1 MFLESL
7 LHVICPRNQFNFS
20 EVFQAIALEK
30 NLRDKAYSL
39 WGKKDLNGDDN
50 KIIVSLASILKIFMI
65 IFSSINL
72 KIDMINL
79 SIHIHK
85 FHATKKKL

>member
-1 MFLESL
+1 MFQIYKSK
-7 LHVICPRNQFNFS
+7 
-20 EVFQAIALEK
+20 FQLKDSIIKIKMLRILEK

-50 KIIVSLASILKIFMI
+50 KIIVSLASIFKIFMI

-72 KIDMINL
+72 KIDISEHINAK
-79 SIHIHK
+79 I
-85 FHATKKKL
+85 FM